1 MKENLLL
8 LKDFLEPQGMEFTNI
23 SLQYQ
28 KISVLINHMTQL
40 INTNTYIYINKENDK
55 ENPKFEVGDHVRISK
70 YKNIFVEGYLLNW
83 SEKDF
88 IIKKVGK
95 YCAVDIYYQ

>member
-28 KISVLINHMTQL
+28 KISVLINHMT
-40 INTNTYIYINKENDK
+40 
-55 ENPKFEVGDHVRISK
+55 
-70 YKNIFVEGYLLNW
+70 
-83 SEKDF
+83 
-88 IIKKVGK
+88 
-95 YCAVDIYYQ
+95 